1 MMKEKTI
8 KKRTR
13 EFIKKVNKKID
24 RDMKQKYGSIY
35 KTGAEKNKEAK
46 KSKKK
51 YEIMEIILLIQNLQT
66 TNQLSEETKKFSH
79 NLSSKFDRFL

>member
-13 EFIKKVNKKID
+13 EFIKKVNRKVDKQMKK
-24 RDMKQKYGSIY
+24 KYGTAY
-35 KTGAEKNKEAK
+35 KTGSEKNKEAR
-46 KSKKK
+46 KSKKR

-66 TNQLSEETKKFSH
+66 TSQLDEETRKFSH
-79 NLSSKFDRFL
+79 NLSSKFDKFL